1 MLPEGAGN
9 NGCVGSGSCG
19 SWFIFCLF
27 SLGSCT
33 MGSVKS
39 VGWEVSIVVIVTSLK
54 RCEVFRW
61 CLRPLCIIVLH

>member
-1 MLPEGAGN
+1 M
-9 NGCVGSGSCG
+9 
-19 SWFIFCLF
+19 
-27 SLGSCT
+27 

-39 VGWEVSIVVIVTSLK
+39 VGCEVSIIVIVTSLK